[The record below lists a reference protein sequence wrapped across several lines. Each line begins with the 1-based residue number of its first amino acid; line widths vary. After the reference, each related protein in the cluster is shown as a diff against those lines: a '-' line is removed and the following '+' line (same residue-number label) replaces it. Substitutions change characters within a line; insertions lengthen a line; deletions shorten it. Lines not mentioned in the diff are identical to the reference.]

1 MSVRARVLTALVAA
15 ASLALTACGGDSGD
29 DNGGGGGGKTELKLY
44 NDKGAWS
51 PFFEELGKL
60 SKQQIGIGMTPVGY
74 TDEPTYSA
82 FIKASFRTNEKPDLF
97 TWSTGG
103 RLQEIVEA
111 GQVAE
116 TTDLWKEAIAAGDLS
131 KELEETYT
139 YGGKQYC
146 VPLNISYWVMFYN
159 KKVYDEAGLK
169 PPTTWAELM
178 SNADK
183 LKAKGV
189 TPFYQTSV
197 LFSFVWFQQLLIG
210 TNPDLYNKLAT
221 GEAKY
226 TDPGVVAVMERWKQM
241 IDGGYFSDA
250 GSKEDPAVQ
259 LKSGK
264 TAMGIFGTWFNTSM
278 TQQGLK
284 PGTDYG
290 MFTIP
295 NVDPAQSKVTMAFES
310 GPLCS
315 LAKAPDTKASDDY
328 MKWWVRQPAQEK
340 WANSR
345 GDVSANPKVSI
356 PDPGLSAIAK
366 SAGAGEYT
374 LANRYF
380 EAAPAPVLTAA
391 LDAFGAFMVKPDSY
405 MKQLE
410 NIQKAADEYWKGR

>member
-1 MSVRARVLTALVAA
+1 MFVRARVLTALVAA
-15 ASLALTACGGDSGD
+15 ASLVLTACGGGDDKDSGS
-29 DNGGGGGGKTELKLY
+29 GTKTELKLY
-44 NDKGAWS
+44 NDKGAWG
-51 PFFEELGKL
+51 PYFEDVGKL
-60 SKQQIGIGMTPVGY
+60 SKQEIGIGMSPVGY

-82 FIKASFRTNEKPDLF
+82 FIKASFRTNNKPDLF

-103 RLQEIVEA
+103 RLEEIVEA

-116 TTDLWKEAIAAGDLS
+116 TTDLWKEAVAAGDLS
-131 KELEETYT
+131 KELESAYT
-139 YGGKQYC
+139 YNGKQYC
-146 VPLNISYWVMFYN
+146 IPLNISYWVMFYN
-159 KKVYDEAGLK
+159 KKVFDDNGVK

-178 SNADK
+178 ASADT
-183 LKAKGV
+183 LKGKGIK
-189 TPFYQTSV
+189 PFYHTSV

-210 TNPDLYNKLAT
+210 TDPELYNKLAS

-241 IDGGYFSDA
+241 IDGGYFSDP

-259 LKSGK
+259 LKTGK

-278 TQQGLK
+278 TQQGMK
-284 PGTDYG
+284 PGQDYG
-290 MFTIP
+290 MFVIP
-295 NVDPAQSKVTMAFES
+295 TVTPGAGKNTVAFES

-315 LAKAPDTKASDDY
+315 LTKAPDNAASTKY
-328 MKWWVRQPAQEK
+328 MKWWVQQPAQEK

-345 GDVSANPKVSI
+345 GDVSANPKVTI
-356 PDPGLSAIAK
+356 PDPGLATIAK
-366 SAGAGEYT
+366 AAGDGEYS

-391 LDAFGAFMVKPDSY
+391 LDAFGAFMVDPGSY
-405 MKQLE
+405 LKQLQ

>member
-1 MSVRARVLTALVAA
+1 MFVRLRVLTALVAA
-15 ASLALTACGGDSGD
+15 ASLTLTACGGDSGD
-29 DNGGGGGGKTELKLY
+29 SGSGGKTELKLY
-44 NDKGAWS
+44 NDKGAWK

-60 SKQQIGIGMTPVGY
+60 SKDQIGIGMTPVGY

-82 FIKASFRTNEKPDLF
+82 FIKASFRTNNKPDLF
-97 TWSTGG
+97 TWNTGG

-116 TTDLWKEAIAAGDLS
+116 TTDLWKEAIANGDLPE
-131 KELEETYT
+131 ELKETYT

-159 KKVYDEAGLK
+159 KKVFDSAGLK
-169 PPTTWAELM
+169 PPTSWAELL
-178 SNADK
+178 SAADT
-183 LKAKGV
+183 LKAKGI
-189 TPFYQTSV
+189 TPFYHTSV

-210 TNPDLYNKLAT
+210 TDPDLYNRLAT

-226 TDPGVVAVMERWKQM
+226 TDPGVVAVMQRWKEM
-241 IDGGYFSDA
+241 IDKGYFSDP

-264 TAMGIFGTWFNTSM
+264 TAMALFGTWFNTSM

-290 MFTIP
+290 MFVVP
-295 NVDPAQSKVTMAFES
+295 NVDPARSKTTVAFES

-315 LAKAPDTKASDDY
+315 LTKAPDPKASTKY
-328 MKWWVRQPAQEK
+328 MRWWLTQPAQEK

-345 GDVSANPKVSI
+345 GDVSANPKVTI
-356 PDPGLSAIAK
+356 PDPGLGEIAK
-366 SAGAGEYT
+366 AAGSGEYA

-391 LDAFGAFMVKPDSY
+391 LDAFGAFMVDPDSY
-405 MKQLE
+405 QKQLE

>member
-15 ASLALTACGGDSGD
+15 AALALTACGDNGDDSG
-29 DNGGGGGGKTELKLY
+29 GSAGKTELKLY
-44 NDKGAWS
+44 NDKGAWG
-51 PFFEELGKL
+51 PYFEDLGKL
-60 SKQQIGIGMTPVGY
+60 SKEQIGLGMTPVGY

-82 FIKASFRTNEKPDLF
+82 FIKASFRTNDKPDLF

-103 RLQEIVEA
+103 RLAEIVEA
-111 GQVAE
+111 GQVADTSE
-116 TTDLWKEAIAAGDLS
+116 LWNKAIADGDLS
-131 KELEETYT
+131 AELKETYT

-159 KKVYDEAGLK
+159 KKVFDDNGVK
-169 PPTTWAELM
+169 PPTTWAELIAA
-178 SNADK
+178 ADT
-183 LKAKGV
+183 LKGKGV
-189 TPFYQTSV
+189 IPFYHTSI

-210 TNPDLYNKLAT
+210 TDPDLYNKLAT

-241 IDGGYFSDA
+241 IDAGYFSNP
-250 GSKEDPAVQ
+250 GSKDQPEAQ

-264 TAMGIFGTWFNTSM
+264 VAMGLFGTWFNTSM
-278 TQQGLK
+278 TKAGLK
-284 PGTDYG
+284 PGQDYG
-290 MFTIP
+290 MFAVP
-295 NVDPAQSKVTMAFES
+295 NVDPSQTKNTVAFES

-315 LAKAPDTKASDDY
+315 LAKAPDTAASTKYLD
-328 MKWWVRQPAQEK
+328 WWVRQPAQEK

-356 PDPGLSAIAK
+356 PDPGLAAIAK
-366 SAGAGEYT
+366 AGGDGTYT

-391 LDAFGAFMVKPDSY
+391 LDAFGAFMADPGSY
-405 MKQLE
+405 RKQLE